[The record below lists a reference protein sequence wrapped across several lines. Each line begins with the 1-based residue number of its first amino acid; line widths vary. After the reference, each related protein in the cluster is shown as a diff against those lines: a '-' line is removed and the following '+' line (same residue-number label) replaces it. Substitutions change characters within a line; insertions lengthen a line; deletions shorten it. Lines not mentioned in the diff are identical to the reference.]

1 MNKIKITGD
10 DKFID
15 YFDKGEFE
23 EDLFLDYILK
33 NSEITK
39 EDLKK
44 YSKQIEKSICNNK
57 REGITLF
64 IKGFPIKNYI
74 RSGYNHYQTAING
87 VKFIFV
93 VKGENSGCPIPIK
106 VLSKL
111 IDDIY
116 INSRKLKEEKL
127 KEYYLNLIK
136 EGIDF
141 KGAVSYVSEYEIC
154 NKVIDMVNLYKYIEN
169 DIDIS
174 YIELKIP
181 KKKGGYRKIYSPNQN
196 LKELQNLI
204 VNLIL
209 KNIEISSCSTA
220 FTPGS
225 SIMNNARMHVNK
237 KYVLNIDLKDFFDN
251 ISYERVYFVFKEAKF
266 SHKDAMKL
274 SKICTYNGHT
284 PQGAPTSPYISNII
298 CNNLDKRLFNLCKK
312 INATY
317 TRYADDITISTDNE
331 DIKTYMSTIEN
342 IINEEGFDI
351 NKKKVR
357 LLSRNTKQVVTGVV
371 VNEKVSIDKNYRK
384 KVRQEIYYCQKYG
397 VNEHLRYNNIQI
409 STEEYIRKLKGKIAF
424 IKSVDNK
431 LGEKLLEELKK
442 YKIILTK
449 NDNVI

>member
-1 MNKIKITGD
+1 MNKIKITGN
-10 DKFID
+10 DKYID
-15 YFDKGEFE
+15 YFDKENLD
-23 EDLFLDYILK
+23 EDLILEYIL
-33 NSEITK
+33 NDSEFTK

-44 YSKQIEKSICNNK
+44 YYKQIEKTICNDN

-64 IKGFPIKNYI
+64 IKGYPIKNYI
-74 RSGYNHYQTAING
+74 RYGYNHYQTIIDG
-87 VKFIFV
+87 IKFIFV

-116 INSRKLKEEKL
+116 LNNRKLKEDKL

-141 KGAVSYVSEYEIC
+141 KDTVSYVSEYEISSR
-154 NKVIDMVNLYKYIEN
+154 VIDTVNLYKYLEN

-174 YIELKIP
+174 YTELKIP
-181 KKKGGYRKIYSPNQN
+181 KKKGGYRNIYSPNQN

-225 SIMNNARMHVNK
+225 SIINNARMHVNK
-237 KYVLNIDLKDFFDN
+237 KYVLNIDLKDFFNN

-312 INATY
+312 IKATY

-331 DIKTYMSTIEN
+331 EIKTYMNTIEN

-371 VNEKVSIDKNYRK
+371 VNEKVSIDKNYK
-384 KVRQEIYYCQKYG
+384 KQVRQDIYYCKKYG
-397 VNEHLRYNNIQI
+397 ISEHLRYNNIQI
-409 STEEYIRKLKGKIAF
+409 SPEEYIIKLKGKIAF

-431 LGEKLLEELKK
+431 LGEKLLEE
-442 YKIILTK
+442 IK
-449 NDNVI
+449 NIKLH

>member
-1 MNKIKITGD
+1 MNKIKITD
-10 DKFID
+10 NDEYIN
-15 YFDKGEFE
+15 YFDKGNLD
-23 EDLFLDYILK
+23 EDLFLGYILN
-33 NSEITK
+33 NSEVTK
-39 EDLKK
+39 EELKR
-44 YSKQIEKSICNNK
+44 YNKQIKNAICNNN
-57 REGITLF
+57 RDGITLF

-74 RSGYNHYQTAING
+74 RYGYNHYQTMING

-127 KEYYLNLIK
+127 KEYHLNLIK

-141 KGAVSYVSEYEIC
+141 KDAVSYVSEYEIC
-154 NKVIDMVNLYKYIEN
+154 NKVIDTVNLYKYIEN

-174 YIELKIP
+174 YTELKIP
-181 KKKGGYRKIYSPNQN
+181 KKKGGYRTIYSPNTK

-204 VNLIL
+204 VDLIL

-225 SIMNNARMHVNK
+225 SIINNSRMHVNK

-251 ISYERVYFVFKEAKF
+251 IGYERVYLVLKELKF
-266 SHKDAMKL
+266 SHKDTVKL
-274 SKICTYNGHT
+274 SKICTYNGHI

-312 INATY
+312 FNATY
-317 TRYADDITISTDNE
+317 TRYADDITISTDCE
-331 DIKTYMSTIEN
+331 DIKTYMNTIEN
-342 IINEEGFDI
+342 IINEEGFEI

-357 LLSRNTKQVVTGVV
+357 LLSKNTKQVVTGVV
-371 VNEKVSIDKNYRK
+371 VNEKVSIDRNYRK
-384 KVRQEIYYCQKYG
+384 KVRQDVYYCKKYG
-397 VNEHLRYNNIQI
+397 IGEHLKYNNIEI
-409 STEEYIRKLKGKIAF
+409 SEEEYMKKLKGKISF
-424 IKSVDNK
+424 IKSVDSK
-431 LGEKLLEELKK
+431 LGEELLEELG
-442 YKIILTK
+442 KI
-449 NDNVI
+449 